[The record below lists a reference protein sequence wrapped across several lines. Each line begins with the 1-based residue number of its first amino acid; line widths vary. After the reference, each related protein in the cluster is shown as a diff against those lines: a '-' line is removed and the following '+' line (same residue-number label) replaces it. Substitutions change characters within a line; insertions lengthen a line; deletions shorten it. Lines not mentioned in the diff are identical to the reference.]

1 MTVLLDSRSCTWRAV
16 AVLKDLFTRN
26 LRVRV
31 VSVFQDNLSLRMDL
45 SLTLLGQLV
54 EQAEEGLLTEGTQG
68 K

>member
-16 AVLKDLFTRN
+16 AVLNDLFTRN

-31 VSVFQDNLSLRMDL
+31 VSMFQDNLSLRMDL
-45 SLTLLGQLV
+45 SLTLLGHLF